1 MFQLQSAVNEIGLK
15 KNTMSASAA
24 SLFNCGIFIN
34 PANTLYDSDRIGMM
48 NCSPSPGSYSQSSL
62 DSQDSSSNMS
72 APSPMSVTTSPHP
85 YQNILVLTPDQVV
98 AELPYLRII
107 EQPVE
112 KFRFRY
118 KSEMMGTHG
127 SILGRNSDKN
137 RKKTYPTVK
146 LCNYDGPAIIRCSLY
161 TTHLVMGERLPHTHR
176 LVVRAD
182 NDDKDDPHDMPV
194 SPEVGYTQAF
204 QGMGIIHTAKKHITD
219 ELVKKKRL
227 RLLEAL
233 RARNANIT
241 NLSAK
246 DEIKIRSEA
255 EAEAKKMNLNSVCLC
270 FEAFV
275 RENEVLKPICAPVY
289 SSPINNMKSALTGEL
304 KICRIDK
311 HVSSCLGNEEVFIL
325 VEKVGKKNIKIK
337 FFELDDEDNEIW
349 YDYGKFSE
357 LDVHHQ
363 YAIVFRT
370 PPYRDTEIDKT
381 VDVFVQLYRPTDG
394 DCSEAIK
401 FAYKPSDK
409 TGRAARKR
417 QRTSLTDEIPVAVV
431 PAHVYNNP
439 TLGSAAIVPPPQT
452 SPNVDQPNLETF
464 DLFEAVLNEGPNN
477 GMNSNEF
484 KEFMINLSY
493 SSLGSTYAE
502 TFENSGLFRDG
513 EVPKDYLTMDI
524 STDGSSK
531 LPVKKQATLFSRE
544 PGIDAT
550 VAAKF
555 SRVSIDDAQAQ
566 IRNCIRKETN
576 MDGEQLAKWA
586 VAHLNE
592 LLLEKPPKPVIA
604 SKVCEIF
611 AKKRDDG
618 DGPLH
623 CAILYDMKDLMK
635 QMFTVLGKGQYRPII
650 NDRNLKDETPLHLAV
665 MQNQPETV
673 KTLLAIGANPT
684 IITKQGDLP
693 LHLAVSASHNECIS
707 ELLHYNTSRD
717 CNLTNYNGCTP
728 LHIAA
733 REKNLAA
740 VMKLVN
746 AGADVNKRDTLLG
759 RTMLH
764 VAVEEGSVDVTRYLL
779 EQTNIDVNAANYAGN
794 TALHAAVVF
803 EGTDAPEL
811 CRLLLQYKANPW
823 QENYTLEREGDVE
836 FCTEVEIK
844 EEPES
849 DDDDD
854 EYQLRIAE
862 GDTEDEAVSSKA
874 HGQTSI
880 DLASN
885 KKDILAL
892 LQKVGQTEVDDMVEI
907 KEEPSDTPMLE
918 GVLGEVKNGLFD
930 SNTLMRLCDILD
942 KSGGWQ
948 HLAELLDYKFLVTSI
963 RDTASP
969 SKLLFNYADLH
980 GNVSVQDI
988 RSFLEALDEHE
999 AVETVD
1005 LMLARQIASSSQ
1017 IS

>member
-1 MFQLQSAVNEIGLK
+1 
-15 KNTMSASAA
+15 
-24 SLFNCGIFIN
+24 
-34 PANTLYDSDRIGMM
+34 
-48 NCSPSPGSYSQSSL
+48 
-62 DSQDSSSNMS
+62 
-72 APSPMSVTTSPHP
+72 MSVTASPHS
-85 YQNILVLTPDQVV
+85 YQNILVFTPDQVV
-98 AELPYLRII
+98 ELPYLQIT

-127 SILGRNSDKN
+127 SILGRTSDRN
-137 RKKTYPTVK
+137 RKKTYPTVE
-146 LCNYDGPAIIRCSLY
+146 LFNYDGPAIIRCSLY
-161 TTHLVMGERLPHTHR
+161 TTHHVMGERMLHTHR

-182 NDDKDDPHDMPV
+182 NEDKDDPHDIPV
-194 SPEVGYTQAF
+194 SPEVGYRAIF
-204 QGMGIIHTAKKHITD
+204 QGMGIIHTAKKHIMD
-219 ELVKKKRL
+219 ELVKKKRF
-227 RLLEAL
+227 RLLETPK
-233 RARNANIT
+233 ARNMNVT
-241 NLSAK
+241 NLTTK
-246 DEIKIRSEA
+246 DEIRIRSEA
-255 EAEAKKMNLNSVCLC
+255 EAEAKRMNLNSVCLC

-275 RENEVLKPICAPVY
+275 REKGVLKPICSPVY

-349 YDYGKFSE
+349 CDYGKFSE

-370 PPYRDTEIDKT
+370 PPYRDTEINET
-381 VDVFVQLYRPTDG
+381 VEVFLQLYRPTDG
-394 DCSEAIK
+394 DCSEPIK

-409 TGRAARKR
+409 TGRTARKR

-431 PAHVYNNP
+431 PAQVYNNP
-439 TLGSAAIVPPPQT
+439 VLGSVTTVPPTQT
-452 SPNVDQPNLETF
+452 SPNVEQPNSDALDE
-464 DLFEAVLNEGPNN
+464 FEAILNECPNN

-484 KEFMINLSY
+484 KEFMKNLSF
-493 SSLGSTYAE
+493 SSLVTTYAE
-502 TFENSGLFRDG
+502 TLEADELFRDG
-513 EVPKDYLTMDI
+513 ELPLDCYTMDI

-531 LPVKKQATLFSRE
+531 LTVTKRTKPLGKE
-544 PGIDAT
+544 PGIDTT
-550 VAAKF
+550 VAAKL
-555 SRVSIDDAQAQ
+555 SNVSINDARTQP
-566 IRNCIRKETN
+566 RNCVRKETS

-586 VAHLNE
+586 VARLNE
-592 LLLEKPPKPVIA
+592 VLLEKPPKHVLA
-604 SKVCEIF
+604 SKVREIF

-623 CAILYDMKDLMK
+623 CAILYDMKDLLK
-635 QMFTVLGKGQYRPII
+635 QMFSVLGKEQYRPII
-650 NDRNLKDETPLHLAV
+650 DDRNLKDETPLHLAV

-673 KTLLAIGANPT
+673 KTLLTIGANPN
-684 IITKQGDLP
+684 IITKLGDLP

-707 ELLHYNTSRD
+707 ELLHYNSSRD

-733 REKNLAA
+733 RKKNLVA

-746 AGADVNKRDTLLG
+746 AGADVNKEDTLLG
-759 RTMLH
+759 RTVLH
-764 VAVEEGSVDVTRYLL
+764 VAVEEGCVDIARYLL
-779 EQTNIDVNAANYAGN
+779 EKTKIDVNAANYAGN
-794 TALHAAVVF
+794 TALHGAVVF
-803 EGTDAPEL
+803 EGAESSEL
-811 CRLLLQYKANPW
+811 CRLLLQYKANPR
-823 QENYTLEREGDVE
+823 QENYILERDGDVE

-849 DDDDD
+849 EDDFDD

-862 GDTEDEAVSSKA
+862 GETEDEAISSKA
-874 HGQTSI
+874 RGQTSL

-892 LQKVGQTEVDDMVEI
+892 LQKVVPTEVEEMVEI
-907 KEEPSDTPMLE
+907 KEEPSDTPILE

-930 SNTLMRLCDILD
+930 SETLMRLCDILD

-963 RDTASP
+963 RSTASP

-980 GNVSVQDI
+980 GNVSIQDI

-1005 LMLARQIASSSQ
+1005 LMLARQIASSSH

>member
-1 MFQLQSAVNEIGLK
+1 M
-15 KNTMSASAA
+15 
-24 SLFNCGIFIN
+24 
-34 PANTLYDSDRIGMM
+34 GMM
-48 NCSPSPGSYSQSSL
+48 KCAPSPGSYSQSSL
-62 DSQDSSSNMS
+62 DSQDSSSSMS
-72 APSPMSVTTSPHP
+72 APSPMSVTTSPHT

-127 SILGRNSDKN
+127 SILGRSSDRN
-137 RKKTYPTVK
+137 RKKTYPAVE

-182 NDDKDDPHDMPV
+182 TDDKDDPHDLPV
-194 SPEVGYTQAF
+194 SPEVGYTAVF

-227 RLLEAL
+227 RLLEIS
-233 RARNANIT
+233 RARNVNMT
-241 NLSAK
+241 NLTTK

-275 RENEVLKPICAPVY
+275 RENGVLKPICEPVY

-349 YDYGKFSE
+349 CDYGKFSE

-381 VDVFVQLYRPTDG
+381 VDVFLQLYRPTDG
-394 DCSEAIK
+394 DCSEPIK

-431 PAHVYNNP
+431 PAQVYNNP
-439 TLGSAAIVPPPQT
+439 VLGSATTVLTSQT
-452 SPNVDQPNLETF
+452 IPNVDQLNFEP
-464 DLFEAVLNEGPNN
+464 DLFEAILNECPNN
-477 GMNSNEF
+477 GMNSTEF
-484 KEFMINLSY
+484 KEFMKNLSY

-502 TFENSGLFRDG
+502 TLDSELLRDG
-513 EVPKDYLTMDI
+513 ELLRDITMDI

-531 LPVKKQATLFSRE
+531 LAVTKRTTPFTRE
-544 PGIDAT
+544 SGIDTT
-550 VAAKF
+550 VATKL
-555 SRVSIDDAQAQ
+555 SHVSIEDAQMQ
-566 IRNCIRKETN
+566 SRNCIRKETS

-586 VAHLNE
+586 VARLNE
-592 LLLEKPPKPVIA
+592 VLLEKPPKHVLA
-604 SKVCEIF
+604 SKVRELF

-650 NDRNLKDETPLHLAV
+650 DDRNLKDETPLHLAV

-673 KTLLAIGANPT
+673 RTLLSIGANPN

-707 ELLHYNTSRD
+707 ELLHYNNSRD

-733 REKNLAA
+733 RKKNLAA

-746 AGADVNKRDTLLG
+746 AGADVNKKDTLLG
-759 RTMLH
+759 RTVLH
-764 VAVEEGSVDVTRYLL
+764 VAVEEGCVDIVRYLL
-779 EQTNIDVNAANYAGN
+779 EKTNIDVNAANYAGN
-794 TALHAAVVF
+794 TALHGAVVF
-803 EGTDAPEL
+803 EGTETRDL
-811 CRLLLQYKANPW
+811 CRLLLQYKANPR
-823 QENYTLEREGDVE
+823 QENYILERAGDVE
-836 FCTEVEIK
+836 FSTEVEIK

-849 DDDDD
+849 EDDDD

-862 GDTEDEAVSSKA
+862 GDTEDEAISSKA
-874 HGQTSI
+874 RGQTSL

-892 LQKVGQTEVDDMVEI
+892 LQKVSPTDVEEMVEI
-907 KEEPSDTPMLE
+907 KEEPSDPILE

-930 SNTLMRLCDILD
+930 SETLMRLCDILD

-963 RDTASP
+963 RSTASP

-980 GNVSVQDI
+980 GNVSIQDI

>member
-1 MFQLQSAVNEIGLK
+1 
-15 KNTMSASAA
+15 
-24 SLFNCGIFIN
+24 
-34 PANTLYDSDRIGMM
+34 
-48 NCSPSPGSYSQSSL
+48 PGSYSQSSL
-62 DSQDSSSNMS
+62 DSQDSSSSMS
-72 APSPMSVTTSPHP
+72 APSPMSVTASPHP

-127 SILGRNSDKN
+127 SILGRSSDRN
-137 RKKTYPTVK
+137 RKKTYPTVE
-146 LCNYDGPAIIRCSLY
+146 LRNYDGPAIIRCSLY
-161 TTHLVMGERLPHTHR
+161 TTHQVMGERMPHTHR

-182 NDDKDDPHDMPV
+182 NEDKDDPHDFAV
-194 SPEVGYTQAF
+194 SPEVGYRAVF
-204 QGMGIIHTAKKHITD
+204 QGMGIIHTAKKHIMD

-227 RLLEAL
+227 RLLETL
-233 RARNANIT
+233 RGHNVNIT
-241 NLSAK
+241 SLTTK

-255 EAEAKKMNLNSVCLC
+255 EAEAKRMNLNSVCLC

-275 RENEVLKPICAPVY
+275 REKGVLKPICDPVY
-289 SSPINNMKSALTGEL
+289 SLPINNMKSALTGEL

-325 VEKVGKKNIKIK
+325 VEKVGKKNIRIK
-337 FFELDDEDNEIW
+337 FFELDDEDNEVW
-349 YDYGKFSE
+349 CDYGKFSE

-381 VDVFVQLYRPTDG
+381 VDVFLQLYRPTDG
-394 DCSEAIK
+394 DCSEPIK

-417 QRTSLTDEIPVAVV
+417 QRTSMTDEIPVAVV
-431 PAHVYNNP
+431 PAQPTSNP
-439 TLGSAAIVPPPQT
+439 VLASAIIVPPSHA
-452 SPNVDQPNLETF
+452 SPNVDQPNSEAS
-464 DLFEAVLNEGPNN
+464 DLFEAILNEYPNN
-477 GMNSNEF
+477 GMNSSEF
-484 KEFMINLSY
+484 KEFMKNLSI
-493 SSLGSTYAE
+493 SSLVSTYAE
-502 TFENSGLFRDG
+502 TFDANELLRDG
-513 EVPKDYLTMDI
+513 DLAFDYHTMDSSTAYHTMDI

-531 LPVKKQATLFSRE
+531 FTVTKRTTPSSRD

-550 VAAKF
+550 VATKL
-555 SRVSIDDAQAQ
+555 SHVSIDDAQTQ
-566 IRNCIRKETN
+566 PRNCVQKETS
-576 MDGEQLAKWA
+576 MDGEQLARWA
-586 VAHLNE
+586 VACLNE
-592 LLLEKPPKPVIA
+592 LLLEKPPKHVLV
-604 SKVCEIF
+604 SKVREIF
-611 AKKRDDG
+611 GMKKDDG

-623 CAILYDMKDLMK
+623 CAILYDMKDLLK

-650 NDRNLKDETPLHLAV
+650 DDRNLKDETPLHLAV
-665 MQNQPETV
+665 MQNQHETV
-673 KTLLAIGANPT
+673 KTLLTIGANPN

-707 ELLHYNTSRD
+707 ELLRYNSSRD

-733 REKNLAA
+733 REKNLIA

-746 AGADVNKRDTLLG
+746 AGADVNKEDTLLG
-759 RTMLH
+759 RTVLH
-764 VAVEEGSVDVTRYLL
+764 VAVEEGCVDIASYLL
-779 EQTNIDVNAANYAGN
+779 QKTNIDVNAANYAGN
-794 TALHAAVVF
+794 TALHGAVVF
-803 EGTDAPEL
+803 EGAESREL
-811 CRLLLQYKANPW
+811 CRLLLQYKANPR
-823 QENYTLEREGDVE
+823 QENYILEHDGDVE

-849 DDDDD
+849 EDDFDD

-862 GDTEDEAVSSKA
+862 GETEDEVISSKA
-874 HGQTSI
+874 RGQTSL

-892 LQKVGQTEVDDMVEI
+892 LQKMVPAEVEEMVEI
-907 KEEPSDTPMLE
+907 KEEPSDTPILE

-930 SNTLMRLCDILD
+930 SETLMRLCDILD

-963 RDTASP
+963 RSTASP

-980 GNVSVQDI
+980 GNVSIQDI

-999 AVETVD
+999 AVEAVD
-1005 LMLARQIASSSQ
+1005 LMLARQIASS
-1017 IS
+1017 